1 MKSVVV
7 ITPSVGRDS
16 LKQAIESVRDQ
27 SYRNVKHL
35 VVADGPMYYRNVYDL
50 VSEYSNLVQLT
61 LCPTNTGKNGFYGH
75 RIYAAYSHLVD
86 QDYVVFLDEDNWFET
101 HHIENLVNLCEEK
114 QLDFAY
120 SLRQVYIGDEF
131 HAFDMCESIG
141 KWPIWFTQE
150 NTDNDVPPQYL
161 VDTSAYC
168 FNRSWL
174 INYCQLWHSGWGGDR
189 RFYSSVRAYGKHE
202 TTGLHTLCYRLPDMQ
217 KAYGGDMTF
226 FERGNEAVKKF
237 YGGKYPWIKT

>member
-1 MKSVVV
+1 MKSVIV
-7 ITPSVGRDS
+7 ITPSVGRS
-16 LKQAIESVRDQ
+16 TLPQAIKSVAKQ
-27 SYRNVKHL
+27 SYPNIQHL
-35 VVADGPMYYRNVYDL
+35 IVADGPTYYGEVYSAVVKTD
-50 VSEYSNLVQLT
+50 VEVQIALS
-61 LCPTNTGKNGFYGH
+61 PNNTGKNGFYGH

-120 SLRQVYIGDEF
+120 SLRQVFIGDEF

-141 KWPIWFTQE
+141 KWPIWFTQ
-150 NTDNDVPPQYL
+150 DAPDPQPSSYL

-168 FNRSWL
+168 FKREWL
-174 INYCQLWHSGWGGDR
+174 IQNAHLWHSGWGGDR
-189 RFYSSVRAYGKHE
+189 RFFEAVMWDAKYD

-226 FERGNEAVKKF
+226 FERGNEAVKKH
-237 YGGKYPWIKT
+237 YGGKYPWLKT